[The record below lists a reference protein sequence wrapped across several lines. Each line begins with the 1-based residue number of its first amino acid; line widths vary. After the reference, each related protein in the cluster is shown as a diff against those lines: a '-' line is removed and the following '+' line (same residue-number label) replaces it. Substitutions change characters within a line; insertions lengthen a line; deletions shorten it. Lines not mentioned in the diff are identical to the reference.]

1 MYYKWVIMSKVS
13 KRLYNFAGNPLHYA
27 AKQLCSDMTILCKPY
42 IVVKCSPG
50 LHLNCF
56 YHAC

>member
-1 MYYKWVIMSKVS
+1 MYYKWVITSKVS
-13 KRLYNFAGNPLHYA
+13 KTTLQLCRELHYA

-42 IVVKCSPG
+42 VVVKCSPG

-56 YHAC
+56 YRAR